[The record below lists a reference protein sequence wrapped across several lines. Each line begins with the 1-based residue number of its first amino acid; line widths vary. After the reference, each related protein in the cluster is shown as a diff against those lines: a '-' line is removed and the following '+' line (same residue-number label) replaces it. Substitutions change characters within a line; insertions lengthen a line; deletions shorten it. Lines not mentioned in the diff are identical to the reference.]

1 MFILKQEILL
11 KMDKGKLK
19 KLSPKYLT
27 ENDLWDSSWLR
38 KKYPE
43 RFDNEYQRSEI
54 GDDAIYD
61 PALYDNL

>member
-1 MFILKQEILL
+1 
-11 KMDKGKLK
+11 MDKGKLK

-38 KKYPE
+38 KKYPD